1 MDNFYSKVTRTCIK
15 ETWKMITTT
24 QIEDLLERNWNIT
37 SLVRNHISFMNPP
50 RRNISS
56 FRTNGMQ
63 AYIIQYTILMMI
75 QWYIFVYIIYTFYP
89 LLSPPPCSWLS
100 PHNGQEEWLV
110 TTSGWQPL
118 SWILPNFS
126 LTLSS
131 YLTQHLLTWL
141 LQLTIKIYCKDWST
155 TFNTAIL
162 SWIWWK

>member
-1 MDNFYSKVTRTCIK
+1 MY
-15 ETWKMITTT
+15 
-24 QIEDLLERNWNIT
+24 QRNVKNDQHNTNWRF
-37 SLVRNHISFMNPP
+37 VRNKLKYYFTRSQSYFIHESP

-155 TFNTAIL
+155 FNTAIL

>member
-1 MDNFYSKVTRTCIK
+1 MSRLTQVTQEQLLHYVHFNRHHNTMIVQHNTKLIDRLRWESK
-15 ETWKMITTT
+15 
-24 QIEDLLERNWNIT
+24 DLLERNWNIT

-50 RRNISS
+50 RRNVSS

-100 PHNGQEEWLV
+100 LHNGQEEWLV
-110 TTSGWQPL
+110 TTSSWQPL

-141 LQLTIKIYCKDWST
+141 LQLTIK
-155 TFNTAIL
+155 NIL
-162 SWIWWK
+162 